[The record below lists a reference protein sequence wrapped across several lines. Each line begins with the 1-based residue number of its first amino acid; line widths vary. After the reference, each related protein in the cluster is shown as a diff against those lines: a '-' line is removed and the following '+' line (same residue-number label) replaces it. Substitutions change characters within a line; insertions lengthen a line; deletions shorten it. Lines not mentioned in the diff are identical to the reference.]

1 MDFQKIFNE
10 IKSIAVVGI
19 SNKPSRDSG
28 RIASFLLKK
37 GYNVVGVHPALN
49 SINGIKIYSKLSEI
63 PTRIDLVDVFINGQE
78 LEKIKEEIIVI
89 NPKYVWF
96 QYGVKNDIVANF
108 FKQKGIQVIED
119 RCIAVELSKYNR

>member
-19 SNKPSRDSG
+19 SDKPYRDSG

-37 GYNVVGVHPALN
+37 GYDVVGVHPVLK
-49 SINGIKIYSKLSEI
+49 SFDGIKIYSKLSEI
-63 PTRIDLVDVFINGQE
+63 PTDIDLVDVFINGQE

-96 QYGVKNDIVANF
+96 QYGVKNDKVANWL
-108 FKQKGIQVIED
+108 KQKGIQVIED